1 MVSLITYCLDFDFD
15 FVTSCFT
22 NFVKTFQVMSRKKRM
37 EDIVQKKQLIS
48 EEMLRIVTIS
58 EIMLNIF

>member
-1 MVSLITYCLDFDFD
+1 M
-15 FVTSCFT
+15 
-22 NFVKTFQVMSRKKRM
+22 KTFQVMSRKKRM

-58 EIMLNIF
+58 EMMLIYFDTMILAIRIFFIVV